1 MSWSIILKS
10 LLMLTVKQQMK
21 QKVKQVSRE
30 ELYANV
36 VYLPLIYLLTA
47 APTLLI
53 LLGVSLFVTAGV
65 AQFFTQYTFPT
76 DFVIVLASISTL
88 MSAVIFWV
96 YCVVLKQL
104 LRPENERDIVTTAH
118 HLSEKVQGAFAPI
131 VNQIK
136 QEQSMIKDAFVE
148 KGK

>member
-10 LLMLTVKQQMK
+10 LLMLSVKQQMK

-53 LLGVSLFVTAGV
+53 LLGISLFVTAGV
-65 AQFFTQYTFPT
+65 AQLFPQYSFPT
-76 DFVIVLASISTL
+76 DFILVLASISTL

-104 LRPENERDIVTTAH
+104 LRPENGRDIVTTAH
-118 HLSEKVQGAFAPI
+118 HLGEKVQGAFAPI

-136 QEQSMIKDAFVE
+136 QEQGMIKDAFVE
-148 KGK
+148 K